1 MIGCGMFLRATI
13 LALLLDTLLE
23 ILNLQQKVGV
33 GIPGFLI
40 GNENCVVLK
49 IQAVFCSGLLRSLL
63 VVILNQFQN
72 VKTGE

>member
-13 LALLLDTLLE
+13 LALLLDTLKN
-23 ILNLQQKVGV
+23 LNLQQKVGV

-40 GNENCVVLK
+40 GNENFVVLK
-49 IQAVFCSGLLRSLL
+49 IQAVFYLGLLRSVL
-63 VVILNQFQN
+63 VVILNQFLN